1 MPRSVYAAVPGRNN
15 FRPSQARY
23 ESFVRMCCIDC
34 ETSKPTAEL
43 QNMTS
48 YKLAWWCQATPIRN
62 FTLAGD
68 WTSQK
73 FLGSMEGAVLAGKLA
88 AQVVSERALS
98 IPSQAREGV
107 TVDGV
112 CMCVCCFLQ
121 RYIIV
126 YIYIYN
132 QKLNNI
138 YIYLSLYICINI
150 YLVHCSSHACFAPK
164 PFIL

>member
-1 MPRSVYAAVPGRNN
+1 
-15 FRPSQARY
+15 
-23 ESFVRMCCIDC
+23 
-34 ETSKPTAEL
+34 
-43 QNMTS
+43 MTS

-138 YIYLSLYICINI
+138 YIYISLYI
-150 YLVHCSSHACFAPK
+150 YV
-164 PFIL
+164 